1 VIHFFLPQVT
11 RPALERN
18 EDKRAEYQI
27 KVATA
32 YLPEQLVF
40 LDESACNR
48 NATKRD
54 YAWAP
59 INGRAR
65 RHDYFVRGKRCVFF
79 ILTLGS
85 NSTKW
90 PVTQSS
96 PRYPLRVSSISMFKT
111 PRILLKPSIHSLMPF
126 SIT

>member
-1 VIHFFLPQVT
+1 M

-18 EDKRAEYQI
+18 EDKRADYQI
-27 KVATA
+27 KVATE

-48 NATKRD
+48 NATRRD

-65 RHDYFVRGKRCVFF
+65 RHDYFVRGKRYLFF
-79 ILTLGS
+79 FWKL
-85 NSTKW
+85 
-90 PVTQSS
+90 
-96 PRYPLRVSSISMFKT
+96 
-111 PRILLKPSIHSLMPF
+111 
-126 SIT
+126 